1 MAVTP
6 VIESADCT
14 VSGSNTESGSWA
26 VSHPA
31 AAFGDLLT
39 FNVSWDDSTAVTS
52 CTAPAGPNG
61 EAATSIEGPTAS
73 ASTEVR
79 GQAWYYVAAGAWAS
93 GTLTFTP
100 SASESWSA
108 TVVRVP
114 AGEFDAVTPIGAN
127 ASRAS
132 TGTAETTVLS
142 PAFTAGSS
150 DTDGRLVWFGYVD
163 TDPLSATNPTGWTI
177 RQRQDLGAVAHGIAT
192 RNAAVTSSESI
203 AGGDTWAIAGDSW
216 ASIAYVVRAP
226 VVGDVT
232 LAPSSDSTDV
242 NDWVDL
248 VATVQYSSTPVP
260 GMGVTAA
267 SDDTAV
273 AVGVVGTGQIET
285 TPSGTWGV
293 THSSP
298 GGTSPLGATLTRATE
313 DSSTTFH
320 EGYWTGTDLA
330 LGAASKAIFAA
341 VEIKKPVGRDYVKL
355 VLDDG
360 VGGGGITFNCATG
373 AVASTLTS
381 LGAIEYGAR
390 DLGSNWWVLWVR
402 CTTTSTNE
410 VIVAVGANNDSFSS
424 YVGDGATYCDIGRVW
439 TMWPDVTDASG
450 EVTVRVIG
458 RADGAADITATSLA
472 DTSGA
477 STITVG
483 SVAVALT
490 GASVTASAGTVGVT
504 RTQAVSGSAVTAST
518 GTLTALVEYSAA
530 LTGSAATASA
540 GAVSSVN
547 AAALSGSGVTVS
559 AGTVASER
567 TVAASGSEVATAA
580 GTVTAGSETVA
591 ELAGVEVTALAG
603 DLAIAQ
609 SAGLLG
615 AEAMTAAGSL
625 TADTALA
632 ITGDEAAAAA
642 GSVTAGPS
650 APLSGSE
657 VESAAG
663 SVATGSSVTLAG
675 AEVTVDAGTIS
686 TVTDSS
692 ASLAG
697 SSATASAGA
706 VAPVSSAALTGAEV
720 STAAGTLSV
729 SIGKDVS
736 LELTGAAATCSAGS
750 VGAGSALGLSGEAA
764 TTTAGTVGG
773 YVDLGLTGIAVAGL
787 IGQIYVG
794 ERLLIDIPHT
804 RRIGPRVV
812 SIGAA
817 RVGEERIAVS
827 DERVGPHALSFGT
840 SRVGMPRISFDT
852 ARVGSRRMQFGA
864 RRVGPRTLKGD

>member
-6 VIESADCT
+6 VIEAGDCT
-14 VSGSNTESGSWA
+14 VSGSDTASGSWA

-31 AAFGDLLT
+31 AAFGDLLI
-39 FNVSWDDSTAVTS
+39 FNVAWDDSTTTSS

-61 EAATSIEGPTAS
+61 ETATSIEGPTAS

-100 SASESWSA
+100 SASESRSA

-163 TDPLSATNPTGWTI
+163 ADPLSATNPTGWTI

-192 RNAAVTSSESI
+192 RDAAVTSSESI
-203 AGGDTWAIAGDSW
+203 TAGSWGIAGDSW

-248 VATVQYSSTPVP
+248 VATVEYASTPVP

-381 LGAIEYGAR
+381 LGSIEYGAR

-450 EVTVRVIG
+450 EITVRVIG
-458 RADGAADITATSLA
+458 RDAGSADITAASLA
-472 DTSGA
+472 DSSAA
-477 STITVG
+477 STVTVG
-483 SVAVALT
+483 GVAVALT
-490 GASVTASAGTVGVT
+490 GSSSTSSAGTLSVTSTTAVTGAATTASAGTLTPTAATAITGSEVTASAGTLTPDVSYSVALTGAAVTVSAGTLSPEATAALAGEAATASAGTLAPVVTAAASGAEVAAAAGTVGV
-504 RTQAVSGSAVTAST
+504 AVEVAASGAEVTTAAGTLTPETEADITVALTGSAVTAS
-518 GTLTALVEYSAA
+518 
-530 LTGSAATASA
+530 
-540 GAVSSVN
+540 
-547 AAALSGSGVTVS
+547 
-559 AGTVASER
+559 
-567 TVAASGSEVATAA
+567 
-580 GTVTAGSETVA
+580 
-591 ELAGVEVTALAG
+591 
-603 DLAIAQ
+603 
-609 SAGLLG
+609 
-615 AEAMTAAGSL
+615 
-625 TADTALA
+625 
-632 ITGDEAAAAA
+632 
-642 GSVTAGPS
+642 
-650 APLSGSE
+650 
-657 VESAAG
+657 
-663 SVATGSSVTLAG
+663 
-675 AEVTVDAGTIS
+675 
-686 TVTDSS
+686 
-692 ASLAG
+692 
-697 SSATASAGA
+697 
-706 VAPVSSAALTGAEV
+706 
-720 STAAGTLSV
+720 AGTLS
-729 SIGKDVS
+729 
-736 LELTGAAATCSAGS
+736 AAA
-750 VGAGSALGLSGEAA
+750 V
-764 TTTAGTVGG
+764 
-773 YVDLGLTGIAVAGL
+773 LGLTGSEVSADAGSLGFIVAVTGGDPAHKHGFAGRRYAVKLGRDMVYVDSPQALQAAIREYEGYLEQQAKEKARRLARENPVASTRVITRRLPKVEPVDTADVETVVQAQESNQRIRAMYKQQMLSALIAVNL
-787 IGQIYVG
+787 
-794 ERLLIDIPHT
+794 ELLADEE
-804 RRIGPRVV
+804 
-812 SIGAA
+812 AA
-817 RVGEERIAVS
+817 LAV
-827 DERVGPHALSFGT
+827 L
-840 SRVGMPRISFDT
+840 M
-852 ARVGSRRMQFGA
+852 
-864 RRVGPRTLKGD
+864 